1 MFIVKDL
8 TKHGTSEYV
17 LLDKNLRELA
27 GIKDKVKITFDGKR
41 FIIEAYNEK
50 EV

>member
-1 MFIVKDL
+1 MFLIKDL

-17 LLDKNLRELA
+17 LLDKNLRQLA
-27 GIKDKVKITFDGKR
+27 GIKDKVKVTFDGKKI
-41 FIIEAYNEK
+41 IIEAYNEE